1 MIKIMIVEDDPM
13 VRKINEN
20 YSSQFESMNI
30 VSSVSDIEEAK
41 EYLLKNEVDLILLDV
56 FLPSGNGLDFLKWIR
71 GNEISSDVILITAEN
86 KINSIN
92 EAFRY
97 GVMDYLVKPFTFE
110 RFEEAMKKYLV
121 RYKDI
126 GCSDRIG
133 QEYIDKYI
141 TGINLDKDKKES
153 KEKVLI
159 RGLNIDT
166 YNQIKD
172 HIDSL
177 DDSNTAEVI
186 ADGVG
191 LARVTVRRYLD
202 YMVKEGDLKLIR
214 VYGKVGRPIHLYK
227 KK

>member
-20 YSSQFESMNI
+20 YSSQFKSMEI
-30 VSSVSDIEEAK
+30 VSSVADIDEAK
-41 EYLLKNEVDLILLDV
+41 EYLLNNEINLILLDV
-56 FLPSGNGLDFLKWIR
+56 FLPSGNGIDLLKWIR
-71 GNEISSDVILITAEN
+71 AKEISSDVILITAEN

-110 RFEEAMKKYLV
+110 RFEEAMKKYLM
-121 RYKDI
+121 RFKEI
-126 GCSDRIG
+126 ESSDRIG

-141 TGINLDKDKKES
+141 TGINLDKDKKDS

-172 HIDSL
+172 YIDGLS
-177 DDSNTAEVI
+177 DSNTAEVI

-202 YMVKEGDLKLIR
+202 YMVKEGELKLIR

-227 KK
+227 RK